1 MKALRMVS
9 TSTRWLLLPPAEAL
23 TCQLQWYSH
32 TWHALKTLKQ
42 QVRWKWDTSI
52 HNHRVMERT
61 DLLWSYDEVKIKAH
75 ASDKAHAVLHEN
87 LDGVENIAAS
97 WEDILSVGRCEV
109 KSSAARWLQ
118 KQHEQDWCSDTKEVL
133 SEVKRPEEKYLKV
146 LRRQAVLESMELT
159 ALWII

>member
-23 TCQLQWYSH
+23 TCQLLWYSH
-32 TWHALKTLKQ
+32 SWHGLKTLKQ
-42 QVRWKWDTSI
+42 QVRWKWDRSI
-52 HNHRVMERT
+52 HNQSHREDRPLVI
-61 DLLWSYDEVKIKAH
+61 LWWGKNKSSC
-75 ASDKAHAVLHEN
+75 SDKAHAVLHEN

-97 WEDILSVGRCEV
+97 WEDILSMGRCKV

-118 KQHEQDWCSDTKEVL
+118 KQHEQDWSSDTKEVL